1 MHEAPS
7 GDYGGMDS
15 APRTLRARLAAARSG
30 FWLVPAAIAAGA
42 VLLALGLSVAELRL
56 GLPTGGFLPS
66 SVAGARSLLSSII
79 TAMISFTAL
88 VFSITVVAVQLAS
101 SQYSPRVL
109 RTFLQD
115 RTTQTAL
122 GTFLATALFA
132 MVVLA
137 ALPAGSDTRLPEL
150 SLGVAMALVLAS
162 SGLFVY
168 YLHHVTTVMRV
179 SHIITAVGA
188 QTRRV
193 IEEHH
198 PVGPAAGPV
207 APLAPPVQVIGAT
220 QPGMVEHVDLDRLA
234 TLARR
239 HDCALSVLP
248 APGDFVVAG
257 QPLITVHPLSA
268 GPSPATVPSA
278 PACVAVSLSVE
289 RTLGQD
295 VGFGFRQL
303 TDIAERALS
312 PGINDT
318 TTAVR
323 SVQEMHD
330 LLRRLAGRP
339 GQRLLVDDADGTP
352 RVRARAQDFD
362 GFLAVAVDDVR
373 RAGRDHPRIIRLLDD
388 VLADLRSVALPEHQP
403 AIVGRTVDRQA

>member
-1 MHEAPS
+1 
-7 GDYGGMDS
+7 MDH
-15 APRTLRARLAAARSG
+15 APRTLRARLTAAWSG
-30 FWLVPAAIAAGA
+30 FWLVPAAFAAGA
-42 VLLALGLSVAELRL
+42 VLLALALSVAELRL

-115 RTTQTAL
+115 RITQAAL

-137 ALPAGSDTRLPEL
+137 ALPAGADPRLPEL
-150 SLGVAMALVLAS
+150 SLGVAMTFVLAS

-179 SHIITAVGA
+179 SHIISAVGA

-193 IEEHH
+193 IEEQY
-198 PVGPAAGPV
+198 PVGLRSEPV
-207 APLAPPVQVIGAT
+207 PPLAPPVQVIVAVH
-220 QPGMVEHVDLDRLA
+220 PGMIQHVGLDRLA
-234 TLARR
+234 ALARK
-239 HDCALSVLP
+239 HDCTLSVLP

-257 QPLITVHPLSA
+257 QPLIAVHPLPGA
-268 GPSPATVPSA
+268 PSPTTVPDA
-278 PACVAVSLSVE
+278 QACVAVNLGVE

-323 SVQEMHD
+323 GVQEMHD

-339 GQRLLVDDADGTP
+339 RHRLLVDDPDGTP
-352 RVRARAQDFD
+352 RVRARGQDFD

-373 RAGRDHPRIIRLLDD
+373 RSGRDQPRITRLLDD
-388 VLADLRSVALPEHQP
+388 VLADLRSVALPDHLP
-403 AIVGRTVDRQA
+403 DIVRRIAERQA

>member
-1 MHEAPS
+1 MSPV
-7 GDYGGMDS
+7 
-15 APRTLRARLAAARSG
+15 PRTLRSRLAAAWSS
-30 FWLVPAAIAAGA
+30 FWLVPAAFAFGA

-56 GLPTGGFLPS
+56 GLPTDGFLPS

-115 RTTQTAL
+115 RITQAAL

-137 ALPAGSDTRLPEL
+137 ALPAGADTRLPEL
-150 SLGVAMALVLAS
+150 SLAVAMALVLAS

-179 SHIITAVGA
+179 SHIIAAVGA
-188 QTRRV
+188 QCRRV
-193 IEEHH
+193 IEEQY
-198 PVGPAAGPV
+198 PVGPSL
-207 APLAPPVQVIGAT
+207 APITALTPPVQVINAMRPGA
-220 QPGMVEHVDLDRLA
+220 VEHVDLGRLSA
-234 TLARR
+234 LARD

-257 QPLITVHPLSA
+257 QPLVTVHPLPG
-268 GPSPATVPSA
+268 GPLPTTVPDA
-278 PACVAVSLSVE
+278 RACVAVSLGVE

-295 VGFGFRQL
+295 VEFGFRQL

-339 GQRLLVDDADGTP
+339 GHRLLVDDPDGTP
-352 RVRARAQDFD
+352 RVRARSQTFD

-373 RAGRDHPRIIRLLDD
+373 RAGHEQPRIDRLLDH
-388 VLADLRSVALPEHQP
+388 VLADLRSVALPEHLP
-403 AIVGRTVDRQA
+403 DIDRRIETRQK

>member
-1 MHEAPS
+1 MS
-7 GDYGGMDS
+7 S
-15 APRTLRARLAAARSG
+15 VPRTLRSRLAAAWSG
-30 FWLVPAAIAAGA
+30 FWLVPAAFAAGA

-115 RTTQTAL
+115 RITQVAL

-137 ALPAGSDTRLPEL
+137 ALPADADTDARLPDL
-150 SLGVAMALVLAS
+150 SLAVTMTLVLAS

-179 SHIITAVGA
+179 SHIIAAVGA
-188 QTRRV
+188 QCRRV
-193 IEEHH
+193 IEEQY
-198 PVGPAAGPV
+198 PVGPAAAPV
-207 APLAPPVQVIGAT
+207 TPLPPPVQVIAAA

-234 TLARR
+234 ALARE

-257 QPLITVHPLSA
+257 QPLIAVHPLPGDA
-268 GPSPATVPSA
+268 FPGTVPEA
-278 PACVAVSLSVE
+278 RACVAVSLDVE

-339 GQRLLVDDADGTP
+339 GHRMFVDDPDGTP
-352 RVRARAQDFD
+352 RVRARTQDFD

-373 RAGRDHPRIIRLLDD
+373 RAGRDQPRITRLLDD
-388 VLADLRSVALPEHQP
+388 VLADLRAVALPEHLP
-403 AIVGRTVDRQA
+403 DIARRIENRDA

>member
-1 MHEAPS
+1 MHKART
-7 GDYGGMDS
+7 GDYGGMS
-15 APRTLRARLAAARSG
+15 GTPRTLRSRLAAAWSG
-30 FWLVPAAIAAGA
+30 FWLVPAVFAAGA

-101 SQYSPRVL
+101 SQYSPRIL

-115 RTTQTAL
+115 RTTQAAL

-137 ALPAGSDTRLPEL
+137 ALPAGSDARLPEL
-150 SLGVAMALVLAS
+150 SLAVTMILVLAS

-179 SHIITAVGA
+179 SHIIAAVGA

-193 IEEHH
+193 IEEQY
-198 PVGPAAGPV
+198 PVGPAAAPV
-207 APLAPPVQVIGAT
+207 PPLALPVQVITAV
-220 QPGMVEHVDLDRLA
+220 QPGMIQHVDLGRLA
-234 TLARR
+234 ALARE

-257 QPLITVHPLSA
+257 QPLIAVHPLP
-268 GPSPATVPSA
+268 GDPLPAPVPESR
-278 PACVAVSLSVE
+278 ACVAVSLGVE

-339 GQRLLVDDADGTP
+339 GHRLLVDDPDGTP

-373 RAGRDHPRIIRLLDD
+373 RAGRDQPRITRLLDD
-388 VLADLRSVALPEHQP
+388 VLADLRSVALPQHLP
-403 AIVGRTVDRQA
+403 DIARRTESRQA

>member
-1 MHEAPS
+1 MQRATS
-7 GDYGGMDS
+7 GDYGGMNP
-15 APRTLRARLAAARSG
+15 APRTLRARLTAAWSG
-30 FWLVPAAIAAGA
+30 FWLVPAAFAAGA

-115 RTTQTAL
+115 RITQAAL

-137 ALPAGSDTRLPEL
+137 ALPAGSDARLPEL
-150 SLGVAMALVLAS
+150 SLAVTMVLVLAS

-179 SHIITAVGA
+179 SHIIVAVGA

-193 IEEHH
+193 IEDQY
-198 PVGPAAGPV
+198 PVGPPPGPV
-207 APLAPPVQVIGAT
+207 APLAPPVQVITAT
-220 QPGMVEHVDLDRLA
+220 APGMVDHVDLDRLA
-234 TLARR
+234 ALARG

-257 QPLITVHPLSA
+257 QPLIAVHPLPGRS
-268 GPSPATVPSA
+268 SPTPVPDA
-278 PACVAVSLSVE
+278 RACVAVSLGVE

-339 GQRLLVDDADGTP
+339 GQRMLVDDPDGTP
-352 RVRARAQDFD
+352 RVRARTQVFD
-362 GFLAVAVDDVR
+362 GFLAVAIDDIR
-373 RAGRDHPRIIRLLDD
+373 RAGQDQPRITRLLDA
-388 VLADLRSVALPEHQP
+388 VLADLRTVARPEHLP
-403 AIVGRTVDRQA
+403 DIVRRIRAT

>member
-1 MHEAPS
+1 MS
-7 GDYGGMDS
+7 R
-15 APRTLRARLAAARSG
+15 APRTLRSRLAAAWSG
-30 FWLVPAAIAAGA
+30 FWLVPAAFAAGA
-42 VLLALGLSVAELRL
+42 VVLALGLSVAELRL

-115 RTTQTAL
+115 RITQTAL

-137 ALPAGSDTRLPEL
+137 ALPAGADARLPDL
-150 SLGVAMALVLAS
+150 SLAVTMTLVLAS

-179 SHIITAVGA
+179 SHIIAAVGA
-188 QTRRV
+188 QCRRV
-193 IEEHH
+193 IEEQY
-198 PVGPAAGPV
+198 PAGPAARPV
-207 APLAPPVQVIGAT
+207 TPLPPPVQVIAAA
-220 QPGMVEHVDLDRLA
+220 QPGMVEHVELDRLA
-234 TLARR
+234 ALARE
-239 HDCALSVLP
+239 HDCTLSVLP

-257 QPLITVHPLSA
+257 QPLIAVHPLA
-268 GPSPATVPSA
+268 GGPFPTTVPEA
-278 PACVAVSLSVE
+278 RACVAVNLGVE

-330 LLRRLAGRP
+330 LLRRLAVRP
-339 GQRLLVDDADGTP
+339 GHRLLVDDPDGTP
-352 RVRARAQDFD
+352 RVRARTQDFD

-373 RAGRDHPRIIRLLDD
+373 RAGRDQPRITRLLND
-388 VLADLRSVALPEHQP
+388 VLADLRAVALPEHLP
-403 AIVGRTVDRQA
+403 DIARRTVHREA

>member
-1 MHEAPS
+1 MSPV
-7 GDYGGMDS
+7 
-15 APRTLRARLAAARSG
+15 PRTLRSRLAAAWSG
-30 FWLVPAAIAAGA
+30 FWLVPAAFALGA

-115 RTTQTAL
+115 RITQAAL

-137 ALPAGSDTRLPEL
+137 ALPAGAATRLPEL
-150 SLGVAMALVLAS
+150 SLAVAMALVLAS

-179 SHIITAVGA
+179 SHIIAAVGA
-188 QTRRV
+188 QCRRV
-193 IEEHH
+193 IEEQY
-198 PVGPAAGPV
+198 PVGPSAAPV
-207 APLAPPVQVIGAT
+207 TALTPPVQVINAVRPGA
-220 QPGMVEHVDLDRLA
+220 VEHVDLGRLA
-234 TLARR
+234 ALARD

-257 QPLITVHPLSA
+257 QPLVTVHPLPG
-268 GPSPATVPSA
+268 GPLPTTVA
-278 PACVAVSLSVE
+278 DARACVAVSLGVE

-295 VGFGFRQL
+295 VEFGFRQL

-339 GQRLLVDDADGTP
+339 AHRLLVDDPDSTP
-352 RVRARAQDFD
+352 RVRARSQTFD

-373 RAGRDHPRIIRLLDD
+373 RSGHEQPRIDRLLEH
-388 VLADLRSVALPEHQP
+388 VLADLRSVALPEHLP
-403 AIVGRTVDRQA
+403 DIDRRIETRQK

>member
-1 MHEAPS
+1 MQKVPT
-7 GDYGGMDS
+7 GDYGAMS
-15 APRTLRARLAAARSG
+15 SPPRTLRSRLTAAWSG
-30 FWLVPAAIAAGA
+30 FWLVPSAFATGA

-115 RTTQTAL
+115 RVTQAAL

-137 ALPAGSDTRLPEL
+137 ALPAGPDTRLPEL
-150 SLGVAMALVLAS
+150 SLAVTMVFVLAS

-179 SHIITAVGA
+179 SHIIAAVGG
-188 QTRRV
+188 QTRRA
-193 IEEHH
+193 IEEQY
-198 PVGPAAGPV
+198 PLGPTSPAP
-207 APLAPPVQVIGAT
+207 APLAPPVQVITASV
-220 QPGMVEHVDLDRLA
+220 PGMIEHVDLARLA
-234 TLARR
+234 ALARE
-239 HDCALSVLP
+239 HDCVLSVLP
-248 APGDFVVAG
+248 APGDFMVAG
-257 QPLITVHPLSA
+257 QPLIAVHPLPGA
-268 GPSPATVPSA
+268 HPPTTVSDA
-278 PACVAVSLSVE
+278 RACLAVSLGVE

-295 VGFGFRQL
+295 VGFGLRQL

-330 LLRRLAGRP
+330 LLRRLATRP
-339 GQRLLVDDADGTP
+339 RHRLLVDDPDGTT
-352 RVRARAQDFD
+352 RVQARAQDFD

-373 RAGRDHPRIIRLLDD
+373 RAGRDQPRITRLLDD
-388 VLADLRSVALPEHQP
+388 VLADLRSVALPEHLP
-403 AIVGRTVDRQA
+403 DIARRTGHPQA